1 MVDGEGNKTAFQ
13 VVLDNGKPLKM
24 DKKYK
29 VAMNNFMYF
38 AFKFNHED
46 QGASANLSSNEAIV
60 KYLEAHPHIDYA
72 AVSRFHE
79 R

>member
-1 MVDGEGNKTAFQ
+1 MT
-13 VVLDNGKPLKM
+13 LDNGKPLKM

-29 VAMNNFMYF
+29 VAMNSFMF
-38 AFKFNHED
+38 AAFSFNHED
-46 QGASANLSSNEAIV
+46 QGVSAEVSSNEAVI

-72 AVSRFHE
+72 GVSRMHE